1 MRRYKSV
8 ALAPFLTALLLCA
21 VFFLYQLYPF
31 AENTLSW
38 CDMNQQ
44 VIPILLNF
52 KDILSGSGDL
62 FLNMS
67 NAGGMNF
74 WGVFLF
80 FISSPFSFLVAFVDK
95 QDMSLFMNILVLLK
109 MMVCAA
115 TASYFFQTRFS
126 KLPIAAVTAL
136 GAMYAF
142 CGYTMMYYQNVV
154 WLDMMYLFPLL
165 LVGMDRLLRLK
176 KPLMYILVLCA
187 VLAVNFYLSYMV
199 VLFLLLAMSV
209 FLLWRCGR
217 DERAPTAALFLSSSF
232 IAALITAPVWLPA
245 LMQYLASARGTDFL
259 SNLASGNFFTSLP
272 TTLPV
277 ILCTAAIFSALP
289 FFTLTKKQ
297 NRRSTWGWLMLF
309 VLMLIPVFIEPINKM
324 WHTGSY
330 QAFPVR
336 YGYITVFIGL
346 ILVALVLSQKPEN
359 GLEPRRTRPIV
370 LFPLFAGIL
379 ALFGLAGWLVSFH
392 LEELSTYTRTLWG
405 NNVSLNW
412 FLLFFAGAFLVY
424 FAVIYLYRFRHISRS
439 IFSIALI
446 VVLVCECLFSASIY
460 IGSSVHNVNTY
471 RSLVSLS
478 GELPQD
484 GNFYRVKNYKKR
496 SDVNM
501 TGALGYPSLAHYT
514 SLTSQEYLFGMKKLG
529 YSGYWMEINSCGGTL
544 LTDALLSNRYTLK
557 YRGDLNE
564 YDQPLVFNNLFTFI
578 ENDYFLPLG
587 LRITEDPAAIAE
599 LPDGSRI
606 ETQEYLYQTLLNGQG
621 QLFTQYTPFE
631 ESNLHITAGDKV
643 QLSKTGSPATV
654 HYTIQITDKQT
665 LYFDCFQSLSTRL
678 KEPEYASFSI
688 SVNGQILD
696 KSYPNQ
702 RSNGLMELGTFENET
717 VSIELTLLK
726 NVSVK
731 SFGVYG
737 LHHNLLEEAVANA
750 PAVEVSVQNRTLS
763 ASCEGSQGEY
773 LYVSVPY
780 DSGFEAYVNGQK
792 TEIFRVNDTFMAIP
806 LQEGTNQITLTFL
819 PSGLKA
825 GLLLA
830 GIGVLALIFFL
841 WRLRRG
847 CKPFKFLHKTLYV
860 IFLGCAGLVFLAIYL
875 FPVLVYVVF

>member
-1 MRRYKSV
+1 MSRCKSAV
-8 ALAPFLTALLLCA
+8 LAPILTALLLCSI
-21 VFFLYQLYPF
+21 FLLYQLYPF

-62 FLNMS
+62 FFNMS

-126 KLPIAAVTAL
+126 RLPMAAVTAL
-136 GAMYAF
+136 GVMYAF

-165 LVGMDRLLRLK
+165 LIGMDRLLRLK
-176 KPLMYILVLCA
+176 KPLMYILILCA

-209 FLLWRCGR
+209 FLLWRCNR

-245 LMQYLASARGTDFL
+245 LMQYLASARGTNFL
-259 SNLASGNFFTSLP
+259 TNLASGGFFTSLP

-277 ILCTAAIFSALP
+277 ILCTAVVFSALP
-289 FFTLTKKQ
+289 FFTLTKNQ
-297 NRRSTWGWLMLF
+297 DRRNAFGWLILF
-309 VLMLIPVFIEPINKM
+309 LLMLIPIFIEPINKM

-346 ILVALVLSQKPEN
+346 ILAAYSLSQIPQN
-359 GLEPRRTRPIV
+359 RLEHRSPRPMAI
-370 LFPLFAGIL
+370 LFLFTGIL

-412 FLLFFAGAFLVY
+412 FLLFFVGAFLVY
-424 FAVIYLYRFRHISRS
+424 FAVIYLYRFQYISRTV
-439 IFSIALI
+439 FSIAFV
-446 VVLVCECLFSASIY
+446 VVLVCECLFNASVY

-478 GELPQD
+478 GELPEND
-484 GNFYRVKNYKKR
+484 GFYRVKNYKKR

-529 YSGYWMEINSCGGTL
+529 YSGYWMEINSSGGTL

-564 YDQPLVFNNLFTFI
+564 YDQPLVFNNLFTFV
-578 ENDYFLPLG
+578 ENDYYLPLG
-587 LRITEDPAAIAE
+587 LRITEDPSAIAQ

-621 QLFTQYTPFE
+621 RLFTQYHPYE
-631 ESNLHITAGDKV
+631 ESNLHITEGDTV
-643 QLSKTGSPATV
+643 QLSKTGSPAIL
-654 HYTIQITDKQT
+654 HYAIHITDKQT

-688 SVNGQILD
+688 SVNGQVLD

-702 RSNGLMELGTFENET
+702 RDNGLMELGTFENET

-737 LHHNLLEEAVANA
+737 LHHNLLQEAVANA
-750 PAVEVSVQNRTLS
+750 PAVEVTVQNNTLS
-763 ASCEGSQGEY
+763 ASCEGTQGEY
-773 LYVSVPY
+773 LYLSVPH
-780 DSGFEAYVNGQK
+780 DRGFKAYVNGQK
-792 TEIFRVNDTFMAIP
+792 TDIYCVNDTFMAIP
-806 LQEGTNQITLTFL
+806 LQQGSNQITLTFL
-819 PSGLKA
+819 PSGLTA
-825 GLLLA
+825 GLFLA
-830 GIGVLALIFFL
+830 ALGVLALILFL

-847 CKPFKFLHKTLYV
+847 SKPFKSLHKTLYV
-860 IFLGCAGLVFLAIYL
+860 IFLCCAGLVFLAIYV
-875 FPVLVYVVF
+875 FPVLVYAAF